1 MLQVRNVVKRF
12 GSLKALDKVSLDV
25 GQGSI
30 VGLIGP
36 NGSGK
41 STLFNIISGFYPMDS
56 GEIAFKGSSIKGLAS
71 DQIARQGICRTF
83 QVSRAPERL
92 TVMENMLLAAR
103 DQEGQSPSAAFLK
116 RGAVARSEQ
125 RNMAKAR
132 EFLKLLRLSELQNE
146 YAANL
151 SGGQKKLLSLG
162 RAFMQEAELI
172 LLDEPTAG
180 VNPTLTLEL
189 MEAIRVMNQEQ
200 QTSFLIIEHSMKVI
214 SGICDTVIVLN
225 FGEKLAEGRPEEIQR
240 DEKVLEAYLTTT
252 REEQAHQ

>member
-1 MLQVRNVVKRF
+1 MLQVQNVVKRF
-12 GSLKALDKVSLDV
+12 GSLKALDEVSLEV
-25 GQGSI
+25 EPASI

-56 GEIAFKGSSIKGLAS
+56 GEIAFKGSSIKGLTS
-71 DQIARQGICRTF
+71 DQIARKGICRTF

-103 DQEGQSPSAAFLK
+103 DQEGESPAAAFL
-116 RGAVARSEQ
+116 RRFAVSRSEK
-125 RNMAKAR
+125 RNMDKAM
-132 EFLKLLRLSELQNE
+132 EFLKLLRLSELKNE
-146 YAANL
+146 YASNL

-180 VNPTLTLEL
+180 VNPSLTLEL
-189 MEAIRVMNQEQ
+189 MEAIKVMNREQ
-200 QTSFLIIEHSMKVI
+200 KTSFLIIEHSMKLI
-214 SGICDTVIVLN
+214 SGICDRVIVLN
-225 FGEKLAEGRPEEIQR
+225 FGEKLAEGRPEEIQK
-240 DEKVLEAYLTTT
+240 DEKVLEAYLTTA
-252 REEQAHQ
+252 REEQ

>member
-1 MLQVRNVVKRF
+1 MLEVRNVYKRF
-12 GSLKALDKVSLDV
+12 GSLKALDGVSLEV
-25 GQGSI
+25 SPASI

-41 STLFNIISGFYPMDS
+41 STLFNIISGFYDMDS
-56 GEIAFKGSSIKGLAS
+56 GAVHFKNASLKGLTS
-71 DQIARQGICRTF
+71 DQIARKGICRTF

-103 DQEGQSPSAAFLK
+103 RQFGESPATALLY
-116 RGAVARSEQ
+116 RRRVAEAEKS
-125 RNMAKAR
+125 NMEKALAY
-132 EFLKLLRLSELQNE
+132 LKLLRLSELKNE
-146 YAANL
+146 YASNL

-189 MEAIRVMNQEQ
+189 MHAIKTMNREKD
-200 QTSFLIIEHSMKVI
+200 TSFLIIEHSMKVI
-214 SGICDTVIVLN
+214 SGICDRVVVLN
-225 FGEKLAEGRPEEIQR
+225 FGKKLAEGKPAEIQKN
-240 DEKVLEAYLTTT
+240 EKVLEAYLTTA
-252 REEQAHQ
+252 RD

>member
-1 MLQVRNVVKRF
+1 MLDVQNVFKRF
-12 GSLKALDKVSLDV
+12 GSLKALDGVSLAV
-25 GQGSI
+25 PPASI
-30 VGLIGP
+30 IGLIGP

-56 GEIAFKGSSIKGLAS
+56 GEIRFKKSSLKGLTS
-71 DQIARQGICRTF
+71 DQIARKGICRTF

-103 DQEGQSPSAAFLK
+103 DQIGESPVAALLRRK
-116 RGAVARSEQ
+116 TVSESEKN
-125 RNMAKAR
+125 NMAKAM
-132 EFLKLLRLSELQNE
+132 EFLKLLRLSELKNE
-146 YAANL
+146 YASNL

-189 MEAIRVMNQEQ
+189 MEAIKIMNREKN
-200 QTSFLIIEHSMKVI
+200 TSFLIIEHSMKVI

-225 FGEKLAEGRPEEIQR
+225 FGKKLAEGKPEEIQK
-240 DEKVLEAYLTTT
+240 DEKVLEAYLTTA
-252 REEQAHQ
+252 RD